1 MRRRNREKTR
11 PSQSEQSA
19 AQPAN
24 LHTYNDAYES
34 LLQSIA
40 MDTNSARSGLVVVVI
55 AVSGAMANDN
65 SRVCGAKEMG
75 VIIS

>member
-24 LHTYNDAYES
+24 LHTYNDVDEF
-34 LLQSIA
+34 LLRSMA
-40 MDTNSARSGLVVVVI
+40 MDTNSARSGLVVVV
-55 AVSGAMANDN
+55 AVSGAMASDN